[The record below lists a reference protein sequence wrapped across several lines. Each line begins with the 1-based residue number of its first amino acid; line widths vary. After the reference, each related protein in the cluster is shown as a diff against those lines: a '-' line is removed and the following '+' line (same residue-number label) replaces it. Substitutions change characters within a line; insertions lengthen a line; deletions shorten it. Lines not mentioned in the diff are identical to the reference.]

1 MANSPV
7 RETEVANN
15 LTQRQRQDTQYTITG
30 GNEQDGLTE
39 QQPQSPPAQITLKKL
54 TSNDDDSGDYNDL
67 MRGKV
72 ETQFTVCSDNQDELK
87 TVEN

>member
-39 QQPQSPPAQITLKKL
+39 Q
-54 TSNDDDSGDYNDL
+54 
-67 MRGKV
+67 
-72 ETQFTVCSDNQDELK
+72 
-87 TVEN
+87 